1 MLSIRFFLA
10 ICLALCLARDT
21 FSYTPSNGRPHR
33 RAIQY
38 GKAEQMRK
46 RAFEHDLLKPRNL
59 PANGI
64 KPPATSQ
71 PHKIPHFG
79 PRDCPMPP
87 PFGCPSNYWPKFAG
101 QKPVPSYCPKVVP
114 IPTHCKTFWKNEWDK
129 YWKGKKAWSG
139 KPQPNIKPNSSH
151 YNNQNQQTTSQSVP
165 NSNSQ
170 PQVTQPNPQTPQ
182 SGTQVQTGTQTQAGT
197 QKQPNNQPQQGNNGT
212 AYSSNGSDWMGQQN
226 PHAFSG
232 TDGDV
237 AKFGFKGKRMSGDMT
252 YFGPG
257 YGACGWPEH
266 DYENVVAVSGQLFQ
280 IFGNGITNGNPV
292 CGHQIRIFKNGKTAI
307 ASITDECN
315 ECAIGSL
322 DMSPTLFKYFVD
334 LQVGRTTVEWEFI

>member
-1 MLSIRFFLA
+1 M
-10 ICLALCLARDT
+10 ALCLVQDA

-33 RAIQY
+33 RAIEY
-38 GKAEQMRK
+38 GKAEQIRK
-46 RAFEHDLLKPRNL
+46 RELEHDLLRDHFEARNL
-59 PANGI
+59 PANG
-64 KPPATSQ
+64 S
-71 PHKIPHFG
+71 PHRKLPHFG
-79 PRDCPMPP
+79 PKDCPMPP
-87 PFGCPSNYWPKFAG
+87 PFGCPSNYWPQFPG
-101 QKPVPSYCPKVVP
+101 QKPVPSNCPKVVP
-114 IPTHCKTFWKNEWDK
+114 IATHCKTFWKNVWEK
-129 YWKGKKAWSG
+129 YWSDKKPWNGKAPQNM
-139 KPQPNIKPNSSH
+139 KPSSSD
-151 YNNQNQQTTSQSVP
+151 YNNQNQQTTPQSVP

-170 PQVTQPNPQTPQ
+170 PQVTQPNPQTQ
-182 SGTQVQTGTQTQAGT
+182 SGTQVQTGTQAQTGT
-197 QKQPNNQPQQGNNGT
+197 QTQPSGQQGNNGT
-212 AYSSNGSDWMGQQN
+212 AYPGNGQDWMGQQN

-232 TDGDV
+232 TDGEV

-315 ECAIGSL
+315 ECAQGSL